1 MGCSDW
7 IVHRIEGL
15 LVGHALVSSRGRH
28 LRRLG
33 QLLLCY
39 VKYNRYRNVSDPQ
52 GQDRRLH
59 ADASSVVACAVYYY
73 VWVHLIPKARGY
85 RMRQTLL
92 EFEDGAVSH
101 SLVKVKVQDLDEW
114 DATHDA
120 TGKLTEGGA
129 VESLDEEDEA
139 KV

>member
-92 EFEDGAVSH
+92 EFDDGAISH
-101 SLVKVKVQDLDEW
+101 SLVKVKVQGLDEW

-129 VESLDEEDEA
+129 AESMDEEDEA
-139 KV
+139 NV